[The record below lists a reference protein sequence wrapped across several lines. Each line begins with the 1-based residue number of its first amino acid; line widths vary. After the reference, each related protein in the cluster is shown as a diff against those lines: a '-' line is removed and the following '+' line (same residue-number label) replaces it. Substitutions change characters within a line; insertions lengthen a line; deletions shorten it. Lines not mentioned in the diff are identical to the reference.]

1 MTDLNEESSEPIT
14 ESQEGKSEEEILQD
28 LISDLKTNILIVGCG
43 GGGNNTL
50 TRLSEEGVKG
60 VEMLAANT
68 DAQHLLATIAE
79 NKMLIGRE

>member
-14 ESQEGKSEEEILQD
+14 ESQEDKSEEEILQD

-60 VEMLAANT
+60 VEMLVISFVLIKYANSP
-68 DAQHLLATIAE
+68 
-79 NKMLIGRE
+79 